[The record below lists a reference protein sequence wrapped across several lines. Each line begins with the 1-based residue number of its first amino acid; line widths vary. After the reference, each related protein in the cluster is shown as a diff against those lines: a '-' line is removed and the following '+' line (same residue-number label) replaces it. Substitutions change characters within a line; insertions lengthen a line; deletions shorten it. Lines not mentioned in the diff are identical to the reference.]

1 MDRAEPR
8 SEDVEMAEATSVQ
21 PEPPAT
27 LEAYIQQVQ
36 QRRRLFEPSR
46 AARETAKGYT
56 IDPSGAAPHSAHIHA
71 MAMVQDASILL
82 SGGSDGYVRW
92 YDLYAS
98 MNGKNM
104 LTQNLRSSF
113 VEGVA
118 KGGVLTTWW
127 GNAHLAPGEPLT
139 RADAPLSPVHS
150 LACERNALWGVSGG
164 ESGQINLYT
173 LRHDP
178 GQLRHV
184 FRKHTAAVSALALS
198 DSETEL
204 LSGGWDRGVYQWDL
218 HTGQMVRS
226 YDGHAGQVSSI
237 QFRPM
242 HAPSAPVPEVVI
254 RPGAADGAEGA
265 SPLEVELEA
274 ELAHSLEADAP
285 TSDAAPGEEHDAVLD
300 SEREGDDAGEN
311 DNDSLFGEQDESMAE
326 PHVDGSGESVDAD
339 GDSDADAD
347 GEADLFDGDDT
358 KPEGEESDDAPLS
371 QVTAPAKA
379 GAPSLALPGQQ
390 RPETIKKEAPKE
402 APPAPHVS
410 RFSSDVLLTSTLSGQ
425 VLLWDRRVD
434 NKAKPGVRALPLPPH
449 TPPWCTSVCW
459 NHAGDRIYVGRRNET
474 VDEWDVRMLPDVDA
488 ERGTGARSSSAK
500 APQLLQ
506 SLRLPRGSGP
516 VSAVSMMPNDRHIVC
531 ASFDNVRL
539 WDTQPGPGTEVPFKI
554 VAGHHGG
561 TISQILV
568 DDRAQFLLTSSGDR
582 GWFSSST
589 ETLLMHEIVVL

>member
-204 LSGGWDRGVYQWDL
+204 LSGGWDRGVYVRHVP
-218 HTGQMVRS
+218 HTAMGPAHR
-226 YDGHAGQVSSI
+226 
-237 QFRPM
+237 
-242 HAPSAPVPEVVI
+242 
-254 RPGAADGAEGA
+254 ADGALLRRARGPGIEHPVPPDA
-265 SPLEVELEA
+265 CA
-274 ELAHSLEADAP
+274 EC
-285 TSDAAPGEEHDAVLD
+285 
-300 SEREGDDAGEN
+300 AGPRGR
-311 DNDSLFGEQDESMAE
+311 D
-326 PHVDGSGESVDAD
+326 
-339 GDSDADAD
+339 
-347 GEADLFDGDDT
+347 
-358 KPEGEESDDAPLS
+358 
-371 QVTAPAKA
+371 
-379 GAPSLALPGQQ
+379 
-390 RPETIKKEAPKE
+390 
-402 APPAPHVS
+402 PP
-410 RFSSDVLLTSTLSGQ
+410 
-425 VLLWDRRVD
+425 RR
-434 NKAKPGVRALPLPPH
+434 R
-449 TPPWCTSVCW
+449 
-459 NHAGDRIYVGRRNET
+459 GRR
-474 VDEWDVRMLPDVDA
+474 
-488 ERGTGARSSSAK
+488 RGRVAAR
-500 APQLLQ
+500 
-506 SLRLPRGSGP
+506 G
-516 VSAVSMMPNDRHIVC
+516 
-531 ASFDNVRL
+531 
-539 WDTQPGPGTEVPFKI
+539 
-554 VAGHHGG
+554 
-561 TISQILV
+561 
-568 DDRAQFLLTSSGDR
+568 
-582 GWFSSST
+582 
-589 ETLLMHEIVVL
+589 